1 MPSQAGD
8 RMMTGKSKNS
18 SDGTGDLSQPQQQSQ
33 DFASEDQADTFGN
46 IEPDS
51 SQFGNIEPE

>member
-1 MPSQAGD
+1 
-8 RMMTGKSKNS
+8 MTGKSKTS
-18 SDGTGDLSQPQQQSQ
+18 TDGTGDLSQPQQQAQ